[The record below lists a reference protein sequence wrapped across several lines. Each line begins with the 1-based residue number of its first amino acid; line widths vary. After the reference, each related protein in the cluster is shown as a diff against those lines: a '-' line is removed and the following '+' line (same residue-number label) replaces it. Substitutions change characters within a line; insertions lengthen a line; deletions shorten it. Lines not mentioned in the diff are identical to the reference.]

1 VTPDDAVVAV
11 FRALD
16 AAGIAYMVVGSLASN
31 FHGIPRST
39 QDADF
44 VVQLQSGQ
52 LTRLESAL
60 PPELSL
66 QSQGGFEAVT
76 GTTRY
81 LVTVAGSAFVCE
93 LFVLSDDPHDQDRF
107 GRRELVRVLSQDA
120 YVASAEDMVITKL
133 RWALEAGRSKDRDD
147 VRNMLAVR
155 GPELDW
161 AYIAGWTARHGTSA
175 LLADIRASLP
185 AN

>member
-1 VTPDDAVVAV
+1 VTPDDAVVAM

-16 AAGIAYMVVGSLASN
+16 AAGIPYMVVGSLASN

-52 LTRLESAL
+52 LTGLEAAL
-60 PPELSL
+60 PPELRL

-81 LVTVAGSAFVCE
+81 VVTVAGSAFVCE
-93 LFVLSDDPHDQDRF
+93 LFVLSDDPHDRERF
-107 GRRELVRVLSQDA
+107 RRRELVRVLSQDA
-120 YVASAEDMVITKL
+120 CVAAAEDMVITKL
-133 RWALEAGRSKDRDD
+133 RWAREAGRSKDRDD
-147 VRNMLAVR
+147 VRNILAVR
-155 GPELDW
+155 GPDLDW
-161 AYIAGWTARHGTSA
+161 AYIAGWADRHGTAA

-185 AN
+185 GN

>member
-1 VTPDDAVVAV
+1 
-11 FRALD
+11 
-16 AAGIAYMVVGSLASN
+16 MVVGSLASN

-44 VVQLQSGQ
+44 VVQLEAGQ
-52 LTRLESAL
+52 LTRLEAAL
-60 PPELSL
+60 PPELRL
-66 QSQGGFEAVT
+66 ESQGGFEAVT

-81 LVTVAGSAFVCE
+81 LIAVSGSAFVCE

-107 GRRELVRVLSQDA
+107 RRRELVRVLAQNA

-133 RWALEAGRSKDRDD
+133 RWARDAGRSKDRDD
-147 VRNMLAVR
+147 VRNILAVR

-161 AYIAGWTARHGTSA
+161 TYIAGWTARHGTAA
-175 LLADIRASLP
+175 LLAEIKASLP
-185 AN
+185 AH